1 MNNVQSRVPCTRAIA
16 EFDPGKAVMLT
27 VGQRTFAG
35 KAAEGCRTPRRWREG
50 ESASGWLETSYV
62 VSYLVERRI
71 GSYRFILPVIGSYWF
86 IIR

>member
-1 MNNVQSRVPCTRAIA
+1 MMRA

-35 KAAEGCRTPRRWREG
+35 KAAEGCRTARRWREG
-50 ESASGWLETSYV
+50 ESARGWLETAV

-71 GSYRFILPVIGSYWF
+71 GSYWFISPIIGSYWF
-86 IIR
+86 IMG